1 MIGEALKACA
11 TFPKD
16 MIAAPGNFYSY
27 VMNFKWGD
35 SIWSLMLV
43 QRPSDTHFSES
54 RTSGGKSPLARD
66 DDNKLVTQGV
76 LFNADMVLLGTLC
89 AGIAAGIVIGFVA
102 RPHIEKRLSD
112 LRSKLSRRAEE
123 STGAEAPVPLTAVT
137 EAEPEQP
144 APPRLRAV

>member
-16 MIAAPGNFYSY
+16 LIAVPDHFYSH
-27 VMNFKWGD
+27 VMDFKWGD
-35 SIWSLMLV
+35 SIWSPMLV

-66 DDNKLVTQGV
+66 DDNRLVTQGV
-76 LFNADMVLLGTLC
+76 LFNAGTVLLGTLC
-89 AGIAAGIVIGFVA
+89 AGVVIGFVA
-102 RPHIEKRLSD
+102 YPHIEKRLSD

-144 APPRLRAV
+144 GPPRLRAV